1 MNQSDRTMP
10 SAVCGRAAPI
20 GMDARVL
27 SQAGER
33 RACEYAK
40 ASRLGPNLLADGW
53 LVDMNGCE
61 ASNLSGG
68 SALVV

>member
-1 MNQSDRTMP
+1 MP
-10 SAVCGRAAPI
+10 SAVCGRAASI
-20 GMDARVL
+20 GMDAPVFSPKLGRD
-27 SQAGER
+27 G
-33 RACEYAK
+33 ACGYAK
-40 ASRLGPNLLADGW
+40 ASRLGPNLLVDGW

>member
-1 MNQSDRTMP
+1 MRTGSVHRHGCP
-10 SAVCGRAAPI
+10 VFSPKLGRDGACG
-20 GMDARVL
+20 
-27 SQAGER
+27 
-33 RACEYAK
+33 YAK
-40 ASRLGPNLLADGW
+40 ASRLDGW